1 MGSNRDDLL
10 AALAIAAVVVV
21 TIALA
26 ALLPA
31 HRGVPSTAGLADRDP
46 TCAEWTDGCVTCLRT
61 PQGPSCSTPG
71 IACVRGALECLR
83 KQGS

>member
-1 MGSNRDDLL
+1 MGGSGDDRLVFF
-10 AALAIAAVVVV
+10 AVVGTVV
-21 TIALA
+21 LTVALA

-31 HRGVPSTAGLADRDP
+31 HRGAPSTSGLADRDP

-71 IACVRGALECLR
+71 IACVRQRPECLR
-83 KQGS
+83 KQGG